1 MTKHYS
7 FIYSLTNG
15 SCGATRKMNKT
26 EIQLLN
32 EILSMIEI
40 FKTTYDKKLL
50 ARIYVN
56 ILELAEIYNIS
67 EIDFDTLVMNEII
80 KG

>member
-1 MTKHYS
+1 
-7 FIYSLTNG
+7 
-15 SCGATRKMNKT
+15 MNKT

-32 EILSMIEI
+32 EISSAIEI
-40 FKTTYDKKLL
+40 FKVTHNKKLL

-67 EIDFDTLVMNEII
+67 EIDFDTLVMDEII

>member
-1 MTKHYS
+1 
-7 FIYSLTNG
+7 
-15 SCGATRKMNKT
+15 MNKT
-26 EIQLLN
+26 EMQLLN
-32 EILSMIEI
+32 EILSMIEL
-40 FKTTYDKKLL
+40 FKTSHDKNLL

-56 ILELAEIYNIS
+56 ILELVEIYNIS

>member
-1 MTKHYS
+1 
-7 FIYSLTNG
+7 
-15 SCGATRKMNKT
+15 MNKT

-32 EILSMIEI
+32 EISSAIEI
-40 FKTTYDKKLL
+40 FKTTHNKKLL
-50 ARIYVN
+50 VRIYVN
-56 ILELAEIYNIS
+56 ILELAEIHNIS

>member
-1 MTKHYS
+1 
-7 FIYSLTNG
+7 
-15 SCGATRKMNKT
+15 MNKS
-26 EIQLLN
+26 EIQLID
-32 EILSMIEI
+32 EISSAIEL
-40 FKTTYDKKLL
+40 FKTSHDKKLL

-56 ILELAEIYNIS
+56 ILELAEIHNIS

>member
-1 MTKHYS
+1 
-7 FIYSLTNG
+7 
-15 SCGATRKMNKT
+15 MNKT

-32 EILSMIEI
+32 EISSAIELI
-40 FKTTYDKKLL
+40 KTTHDKKLL

-56 ILELAEIYNIS
+56 ILELTEIYNIS

>member
-1 MTKHYS
+1 
-7 FIYSLTNG
+7 
-15 SCGATRKMNKT
+15 MNKT

-32 EILSMIEI
+32 EISSAIEI
-40 FKTTYDKKLL
+40 FKTTHNKKLI
-50 ARIYVN
+50 AQIYVN
-56 ILELAEIYNIS
+56 ILELTRINNIS

>member
-1 MTKHYS
+1 
-7 FIYSLTNG
+7 
-15 SCGATRKMNKT
+15 MNKT

-32 EILSMIEI
+32 EISSAIEL
-40 FKTTYDKKLL
+40 FKATHDKKLL

-56 ILELAEIYNIS
+56 ILELAEIHNIS
-67 EIDFDTLVMNEII
+67 EIDFDTLVMNELI

>member
-1 MTKHYS
+1 M
-7 FIYSLTNG
+7 I
-15 SCGATRKMNKT
+15 KT

-32 EILSMIEI
+32 EISSAIEL
-40 FKTTYDKKLL
+40 FKTTHDKKLL
-50 ARIYVN
+50 AQIYVN
-56 ILELAEIYNIS
+56 ILELTRINNIS

>member
-1 MTKHYS
+1 
-7 FIYSLTNG
+7 
-15 SCGATRKMNKT
+15 MNKT

-32 EILSMIEI
+32 EISSAIEI
-40 FKTTYDKKLL
+40 FKTTHDKKLL

-56 ILELAEIYNIS
+56 ILELTEIHNIS

>member
-1 MTKHYS
+1 MS
-7 FIYSLTNG
+7 
-15 SCGATRKMNKT
+15 KT

-32 EILSMIEI
+32 EISSAIKL
-40 FKTTYDKKLL
+40 FKVTHNKKLI
-50 ARIYVN
+50 AQIYVN

-80 KG
+80 KD

>member
-1 MTKHYS
+1 
-7 FIYSLTNG
+7 
-15 SCGATRKMNKT
+15 MNKT

-32 EILSMIEI
+32 EISSAIEL
-40 FKTTYDKKLL
+40 FKVTHNKKLL

-56 ILELAEIYNIS
+56 ILELVEIYNIS

>member
-1 MTKHYS
+1 
-7 FIYSLTNG
+7 
-15 SCGATRKMNKT
+15 MNKT

-32 EILSMIEI
+32 EISSAIEI
-40 FKTTYDKKLL
+40 FKTSHNKKLL
-50 ARIYVN
+50 VRIYVN

-67 EIDFDTLVMNEII
+67 EVDFDTLVMNEII

>member
-1 MTKHYS
+1 
-7 FIYSLTNG
+7 
-15 SCGATRKMNKT
+15 MNKS
-26 EIQLLN
+26 EIQLID
-32 EILSMIEI
+32 EISVAVELFELTHDS
-40 FKTTYDKKLL
+40 KLL

-56 ILELAEIYNIS
+56 ILELAEIHNIS

>member
-1 MTKHYS
+1 
-7 FIYSLTNG
+7 
-15 SCGATRKMNKT
+15 MNKS
-26 EIQLLN
+26 EIQLID
-32 EILSMIEI
+32 EISVAVELFELSH
-40 FKTTYDKKLL
+40 DSKLL

-56 ILELAEIYNIS
+56 ILELTRINNIS

>member
-1 MTKHYS
+1 
-7 FIYSLTNG
+7 
-15 SCGATRKMNKT
+15 MNKT

-32 EILSMIEI
+32 EISSAIEL
-40 FKTTYDKKLL
+40 FKVIHDKKLI
-50 ARIYVN
+50 AQIYVN
-56 ILELAEIYNIS
+56 ILELAEIHNIS

>member
-1 MTKHYS
+1 
-7 FIYSLTNG
+7 
-15 SCGATRKMNKT
+15 MNKT

-32 EILSMIEI
+32 EISSAIEL
-40 FKTTYDKKLL
+40 FKVTHDKKLL

-56 ILELAEIYNIS
+56 ILELAEINNIS

>member
-1 MTKHYS
+1 
-7 FIYSLTNG
+7 
-15 SCGATRKMNKT
+15 MNKT
-26 EIQLLN
+26 EIQLIN

-40 FKTTYDKKLL
+40 FKTTHDKKLL

-56 ILELAEIYNIS
+56 ILELTRINNIS

>member
-1 MTKHYS
+1 
-7 FIYSLTNG
+7 
-15 SCGATRKMNKT
+15 MNKT

-40 FKTTYDKKLL
+40 FKISHDKKLL

-56 ILELAEIYNIS
+56 ILELAEIHNIS

>member
-1 MTKHYS
+1 
-7 FIYSLTNG
+7 
-15 SCGATRKMNKT
+15 MNKT

-32 EILSMIEI
+32 EILSMIEL
-40 FKTTYDKKLL
+40 FKTSHDKKLL

-56 ILELAEIYNIS
+56 ILELTEIHNIS
-67 EIDFDTLVMNEII
+67 EIDFDTLVMNEIV

>member
-1 MTKHYS
+1 
-7 FIYSLTNG
+7 
-15 SCGATRKMNKT
+15 MNKT

-32 EILSMIEI
+32 EISSAIELV
-40 FKTTYDKKLL
+40 KVTHDKKLL

-67 EIDFDTLVMNEII
+67 EVDFDTLVMNEII

>member
-1 MTKHYS
+1 
-7 FIYSLTNG
+7 
-15 SCGATRKMNKT
+15 MNKT

-32 EILSMIEI
+32 EISSAIEL
-40 FKTTYDKKLL
+40 FKSIHDKKLL

-56 ILELAEIYNIS
+56 ILELAEILNIS

>member
-1 MTKHYS
+1 
-7 FIYSLTNG
+7 
-15 SCGATRKMNKT
+15 MNKT

-32 EILSMIEI
+32 EISSAIKL
-40 FKTTYDKKLL
+40 FKVTHNKKLL
-50 ARIYVN
+50 VRIYVN

-67 EIDFDTLVMNEII
+67 EIDFDTLVMDEII

>member
-1 MTKHYS
+1 
-7 FIYSLTNG
+7 
-15 SCGATRKMNKT
+15 MNKA
-26 EIQLLN
+26 EIHLLN
-32 EILSMIEI
+32 EISSAIKL
-40 FKTTYDKKLL
+40 FKVTHDKKLI

-56 ILELAEIYNIS
+56 ILELAEIHNIS